1 MSKTEFLYHTID
13 PRYGQKSAA
22 SSKNGKFFVTDFFL
36 FYFAVKPSENDEK
49 CRKPNSFITPYD
61 PRYGQKSAASSKNGK
76 FFENNV
82 TDAFITPRTRDLPAV
97 GKFFCYFAAVKP
109 SENNE
114 KCRKPNSFITPMT
127 RDMDKK
133 VLPAV
138 KMGNFLSPIFFFF
151 ILL

>member
-1 MSKTEFLYHTID
+1 MSKTEFFYHTHD

-49 CRKPNSFITPYD
+49 CRKPNSFITP
-61 PRYGQKSAASSKNGK
+61 
-76 FFENNV
+76 
-82 TDAFITPRTRDLPAV
+82 
-97 GKFFCYFAAVKP
+97 
-109 SENNE
+109 
-114 KCRKPNSFITPMT
+114 MT

-138 KMGNFLSPIFFFF
+138 KMGTFLSPIFLVFHFAVKPSRK
-151 ILL
+151 

>member
-1 MSKTEFLYHTID
+1 MSKTEFFYHTHD
-13 PRYGQKSAA
+13 PRYGPKSAA

-61 PRYGQKSAASSKNGK
+61 PRYGQKSAASSKNGNFLSPIFL
-76 FFENNV
+76 FF
-82 TDAFITPRTRDLPAV
+82 
-97 GKFFCYFAAVKP
+97 YFAVKP
-109 SENNE
+109 SENDE

-133 VLPAV
+133 CCQQ
-138 KMGNFLSPIFFFF
+138 
-151 ILL
+151 

>member
-1 MSKTEFLYHTID
+1 MSKTEFFYHTHD

-22 SSKNGKFFVTDFFL
+22 SSKNGKFFVTDFSV

-49 CRKPNSFITPYD
+49 CRKPNSFITPID

-76 FFENNV
+76 FVRHRYFMCFILLYNHLKIMKNFENR
-82 TDAFITPRTRDLPAV
+82 ILLLHPL
-97 GKFFCYFAAVKP
+97 
-109 SENNE
+109 
-114 KCRKPNSFITPMT
+114 T

-138 KMGNFLSPIFFFF
+138 KMGIFCHRFFVLSFCRKTI
-151 ILL
+151 

>member
-1 MSKTEFLYHTID
+1 MSKTEFFHHTHD

-49 CRKPNSFITPYD
+49 CRKPNSFITP
-61 PRYGQKSAASSKNGK
+61 
-76 FFENNV
+76 
-82 TDAFITPRTRDLPAV
+82 
-97 GKFFCYFAAVKP
+97 
-109 SENNE
+109 
-114 KCRKPNSFITPMT
+114 MT

-138 KMGNFLSPIFFFF
+138 KMGNFCHRFFCFLF
-151 ILL
+151 CCKTI